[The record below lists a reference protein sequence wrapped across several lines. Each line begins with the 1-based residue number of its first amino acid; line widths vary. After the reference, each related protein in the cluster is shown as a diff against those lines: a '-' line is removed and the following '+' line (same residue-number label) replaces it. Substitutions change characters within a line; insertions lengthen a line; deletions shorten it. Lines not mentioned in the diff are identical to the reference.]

1 MSRFYVPKEAVKGEI
16 ILITG
21 PEAHHIIDVMRL
33 KRLDKVVAFDGT
45 GAEYTGFIKDVK
57 KKAVVMKVVETRL
70 PPRVSKSKITLI
82 QSIPKKDKM
91 DYVVEK
97 ATELGAYSIMPI
109 VTARTIVRWS
119 REKKALA
126 VDRWKR
132 IAREA
137 SKQCGRPDITDIQ
150 EIKDYGDV
158 IKTLTEYDLV
168 LIATLAGADTI
179 RMKDAIKDFKGGK
192 IAVLIGPEGDFTPD
206 EVARARKAFFKPVT
220 LGSRVLKSDTAAL
233 AALAVLNYEFADR

>member
-1 MSRFYVPKEAVKGEI
+1 MSRFYIPKEAVKGETI
-16 ILITG
+16 VITG

-45 GAEYTGFIKDVK
+45 GAEFIGFIKDVK
-57 KKAVVMKVVETRL
+57 KKAVLMKVVETRL
-70 PPRVSKSKITLI
+70 PPRISKSKITLI

-97 ATELGAYSIMPI
+97 ATELGVHSIMPI

-119 REKKALA
+119 CEKKALA
-126 VDRWKR
+126 VDRWRR
-132 IAREA
+132 IAKEA
-137 SKQCGRPDITDIQ
+137 SKQCGRADIADIQ
-150 EIKDYGDV
+150 EIRDYDY
-158 IKTLTEYDLV
+158 IIRSFTDYDIV
-168 LIATLAGADTI
+168 LIATLAGDTLQL
-179 RMKDAIKDFKGGK
+179 KDALKDFKGGR
-192 IAVLIGPEGDFTPD
+192 IAVLIGPEGDFTHD
-206 EVARARKAFFKPVT
+206 EVAMAREAFFKPVT